1 MASDASAVEP
11 GSSSGGLLAQFLKKP
26 SQEQIVLLITIALLI
41 LFSLTLP
48 GFSSVA
54 NLLNLMRSISILGI
68 LGLGMGLIVI
78 SRGIDL
84 SEVAIMAGS
93 WAVGLIE
100 MQMGVPIFWASVLAL
115 VVALSIGAI
124 NGIMVAFV
132 EAPALFVT
140 LAAGSVIYRR
150 RLLVRAGLGSLCAD
164 ECAFAALSR
173 RRAALWRA
181 DADFRLCD
189 LRADCSSLPVVHLDR
204 PLYLLSGRQSR
215 GSEADG
221 NCASP
226 ADRPRIYDRCLS
238 GLGCRADLGRHHR
251 PAFRWRW
258 YRAAY
263 VFDVIL
269 VVVLGGI
276 SLIGGRG
283 SVFSV
288 VVGCALIGTLLNAFT
303 IMDVN
308 SEVQNIIRG
317 VVLLAAIILDNWL
330 HPRTRRPHGRAIDA
344 PYGSSKLSPKTRGR
358 TTTMLQKS
366 FMAKAALT
374 LAGFALV
381 AGAPFIAIAQ
391 EEGGTKTARELRT
404 GYNTAVEGKT
414 IAFLPI
420 ALGVPLQDEWERVV
434 RTEGAAAA

>member
-1 MASDASAVEP
+1 MDARKRGGAIAMASDASAVQPEHP
-11 GSSSGGLLAQFLKKP
+11 LSGLLAQILKKP

-48 GFSSVA
+48 GFSSIA
-54 NLLNLMRSISILGI
+54 NLLNLVRSISILGI

-100 MQMGVPIFWASVLAL
+100 MQMGMPIFWASILAL
-115 VVALSIGAI
+115 AVALSIGAI

-140 LAAGSVIYRR
+140 LAAGSVIYGGAFWFAPVWVVYAPANAHSLLFLGAGHLFGMPMPILVFALCALIVHLFLSRTSLGR
-150 RLLVRAGLGSLCAD
+150 FIYSQGDNPEAARLTGIALRPLIVLEYMIVAFLAWIAGLIWVGTTGSIQMA
-164 ECAFAALSR
+164 
-173 RRAALWRA
+173 
-181 DADFRLCD
+181 
-189 LRADCSSLPVVHLDR
+189 VVQ
-204 PLYLLSGRQSR
+204 GT
-215 GSEADG
+215 
-221 NCASP
+221 
-226 ADRPRIYDRCLS
+226 
-238 GLGCRADLGRHHR
+238 
-251 PAFRWRW
+251 
-258 YRAAY
+258 Y

-330 HPRTRRPHGRAIDA
+330 HPRD
-344 PYGSSKLSPKTRGR
+344 
-358 TTTMLQKS
+358 
-366 FMAKAALT
+366 
-374 LAGFALV
+374 
-381 AGAPFIAIAQ
+381 
-391 EEGGTKTARELRT
+391 EETARQ
-404 GYNTAVEGKT
+404 G
-414 IAFLPI
+414 
-420 ALGVPLQDEWERVV
+420 D
-434 RTEGAAAA
+434 

>member
-1 MASDASAVEP
+1 MALDASADGDRGTV
-11 GSSSGGLLAQFLKKP
+11 GNLLGQLLKKP

-54 NLLNLMRSISILGI
+54 NLLNLVRSISILGI

-100 MQMGVPIFWASVLAL
+100 MQMGMPIFWASVLAL
-115 VVALSIGAI
+115 AVALSIGAI

-140 LAAGSVIYRR
+140 LAAGSVIYGGAFWFAPVWVVYAPTNAQS
-150 RLLVRAGLGSLCAD
+150 LLFLGAGHLFGVPMPIFVFALCALIVHL
-164 ECAFAALSR
+164 FLSR
-173 RRAALWRA
+173 TSTGRFIYSQGDNPEAA
-181 DADFRLCD
+181 RLSGIA
-189 LRADCSSLPVVHLDR
+189 LR
-204 PLYLLSGRQSR
+204 PLIVLEYMIVVGTT
-215 GSEADG
+215 GSIQMAVVQG
-221 NCASP
+221 T
-226 ADRPRIYDRCLS
+226 
-238 GLGCRADLGRHHR
+238 
-251 PAFRWRW
+251 
-258 YRAAY
+258 Y

-283 SVFSV
+283 GVFSV

-330 HPRTRRPHGRAIDA
+330 HPRD
-344 PYGSSKLSPKTRGR
+344 
-358 TTTMLQKS
+358 
-366 FMAKAALT
+366 
-374 LAGFALV
+374 
-381 AGAPFIAIAQ
+381 
-391 EEGGTKTARELRT
+391 EETARQ
-404 GYNTAVEGKT
+404 G
-414 IAFLPI
+414 
-420 ALGVPLQDEWERVV
+420 D
-434 RTEGAAAA
+434 